1 MKRTEQELDAKQVLS
16 VIERYN
22 TALDLLDDYDHQR
35 MKRPKG
41 TEAVYVLTYEECRAV
56 IDSMKFAESSDLFGN
71 EKDDSFKGSI
81 GNIYQSFE
89 GQDIYKSIEEK
100 AANFLYLIVKNHVF
114 TDGNKRIAASIFLYF
129 MNFYG
134 LLYRDGK
141 TCISNNTLAALTLL
155 IAESKAD
162 EKELIID
169 VVMNIVFG

>member
-1 MKRTEQELDAKQVLS
+1 M
-16 VIERYN
+16 IIN
-22 TALDLLDDYDHQR
+22 IF
-35 MKRPKG
+35 
-41 TEAVYVLTYEECRAV
+41 LTTT
-56 IDSMKFAESSDLFGN
+56 
-71 EKDDSFKGSI
+71 
-81 GNIYQSFE
+81 
-89 GQDIYKSIEEK
+89 KSKEK
-100 AANFLYLIVKNHVF
+100 ASGINAKGYLFRKDFLKLVTLANLLYFIVKDHAF
-114 TDGNKRIAASIFLYF
+114 IDGNKRIAASIFLYF